1 LDYPVTE
8 FRNLNYFFLVGNR
21 VVYSTVRVYLIVKEN
36 AGMPKHYRIMMDYA
50 YQEKKEGNLLDEI
63 YSPHNLYII

>member
-1 LDYPVTE
+1 
-8 FRNLNYFFLVGNR
+8 VGNR